1 MLKKRKRYKKTV
13 IFAENFINVNKI
25 IQLHDKKFIK
35 YIPDQEIDKVISAVA
50 KQLNKDY
57 GEEPPLILVTLNG
70 AIIFAAD
77 LLKQLQFSS
86 VLSCI
91 KLSSYQGTQSTE
103 NMKTLIG
110 LNEDVKDKRVLIIE
124 DIVDT
129 GKTYQTLVD
138 LLNEKGAKEIRIA
151 TLTMK
156 PDAYKL
162 DLPVHYIGITI
173 PDKFVVG
180 RGLDYNGLGRNLKD
194 IYQLYL

>member
-1 MLKKRKRYKKTV
+1 VK
-13 IFAENFINVNKI
+13 NI
-25 IQLHDKKFIK
+25 IQLHDKKFTK
-35 YIPDQEIDKVISAVA
+35 YILAQQIDEAILVVA
-50 KQLNKDY
+50 EQLNRDY
-57 GEEPPLILVTLNG
+57 CENPPLILVTLNG
-70 AIIFAAD
+70 AIVFAAD

-86 VLSCI
+86 IISCI
-91 KLSSYQGTQSTE
+91 KLSSYQGTKSTE
-103 NMKTLIG
+103 TMKTLIG
-110 LNEDVKDKRVLIIE
+110 LNEEVKDKRVLIIE

-162 DLPVHYIGITI
+162 NLPVHYVGISI

-180 RGLDYNGLGRNLKD
+180 RGLDYDGLGRNLID
-194 IYQLYL
+194 IYQLHEE

>member
-1 MLKKRKRYKKTV
+1 MK
-13 IFAENFINVNKI
+13 NI
-25 IQLHDKKFIK
+25 IQLHDKKFVK
-35 YIPDQEIDKVISAVA
+35 YISSHEIDKVVSQVA
-50 KQLNKDY
+50 GELNRDY
-57 GEEPPLILVTLNG
+57 TDEPPLILVTLNG
-70 AIIFAAD
+70 AIVFAAD

-91 KLSSYQGTQSTE
+91 KLSSYQGTSSTQ

-110 LNEDVKDKRVLIIE
+110 LNEDVSNKRVLIIE

-129 GKTYQTLVD
+129 GTTYKTLVD
-138 LLNEKGAKEIRIA
+138 LLTEKGAKEIRIA

-162 DLPVHYIGITI
+162 DLPVHYVGINI

-180 RGLDYNGLGRNLKD
+180 RGLDYDGLGRNLND
-194 IYQLYL
+194 IYQLHDL

>member
-1 MLKKRKRYKKTV
+1 
-13 IFAENFINVNKI
+13 VNKI

-35 YIPDQEIDKVISAVA
+35 YIPSLEIDEAIGVVA
-50 KQLNKDY
+50 AQLNKDY
-57 GEEPPLILVTLNG
+57 SADPPLILVTLNG
-70 AIIFAAD
+70 AIVFAAD
-77 LLKQLQFSS
+77 LLKLLQFSS
-86 VLSCI
+86 ILSCI
-91 KLSSYQGTQSTE
+91 KLSSYQGTKSTE
-103 NMKTLIG
+103 NMKMLIG

-129 GKTYQTLVD
+129 GKTYETLVE
-138 LLNEKGAKEIRIA
+138 LLTEKGAKEIRIA

-162 DLPVHYIGITI
+162 DLPVHYVGINI

-180 RGLDYNGLGRNLKD
+180 RGLDYDGLGRNLND

>member
-1 MLKKRKRYKKTV
+1 M
-13 IFAENFINVNKI
+13 
-25 IQLHDKKFIK
+25 IQLHDKKFVK
-35 YIPDQEIDKVISAVA
+35 YILAQQIDDAIHAVA
-50 KQLNKDY
+50 EQLNQDY
-57 GEEPPLILVTLNG
+57 CENPPLILVTLNG
-70 AIIFAAD
+70 AIVFAAD
-77 LLKQLQFSS
+77 LIKQLQFSS

-91 KLSSYQGTQSTE
+91 KLSSYQGTKSTE
-103 NMKTLIG
+103 SMKTLIG
-110 LNEDVKDKRVLIIE
+110 LNEEVAGKRVLIIE

-162 DLPVHYIGITI
+162 DLPVHYVGITI

-180 RGLDYNGLGRNLKD
+180 RGLDYDGLGRNLTD
-194 IYQLYL
+194 IYQLFEE

>member
-1 MLKKRKRYKKTV
+1 M
-13 IFAENFINVNKI
+13 NNI
-25 IQLHDKKFIK
+25 IQLHDKKFVK
-35 YIPDQEIDKVISAVA
+35 YISAQEIDEAITAVA
-50 KQLNKDY
+50 NQLNKDY
-57 GEEPPLILVTLNG
+57 TEEPPLILVTLNG
-70 AIIFAAD
+70 AIVFAAD

-110 LNEDVKDKRVLIIE
+110 LNEDVKGKRVLIIE

-162 DLPVHYIGITI
+162 DLPVHYIGINI

-180 RGLDYNGLGRNLKD
+180 RGLDYDGLGRNFND
-194 IYQLYL
+194 IYQLYTD

>member
-1 MLKKRKRYKKTV
+1 MD
-13 IFAENFINVNKI
+13 I

-35 YIPDQEIDKVISAVA
+35 FIPSQEIDKAITEVA

-57 GEEPPLILVTLNG
+57 MEEPPLILVTLNG
-70 AIIFAAD
+70 AIVFAAD

-86 VLSCI
+86 ILSCI
-91 KLSSYQGTQSTE
+91 KLSSYQGTKSTE

-110 LNEDVKDKRVLIIE
+110 LNEDVQGKRVLIIE

-129 GKTYQTLVD
+129 GKTYQTLVE
-138 LLNEKGAKEIRIA
+138 LLNEKGAGEIRIA

-162 DLPVHYIGITI
+162 DLPVHYVGINI
-173 PDKFVVG
+173 PNKFVVG
-180 RGLDYNGLGRNLKD
+180 RGLDYDGLGRNLTD
-194 IYQLYL
+194 IYQLYSP

>member
-1 MLKKRKRYKKTV
+1 M
-13 IFAENFINVNKI
+13 NNI
-25 IQLHDKKFIK
+25 IQLHDKKFVK
-35 YIPDQEIDKVISAVA
+35 YISSHVIDKAVA
-50 KQLNKDY
+50 RIAEELNKDY
-57 GEEPPLILVTLNG
+57 TDEPPLILVTLNG
-70 AIIFAAD
+70 AIVFAAD

-91 KLSSYQGTQSTE
+91 KLSSYQGTQST
-103 NMKTLIG
+103 NTMKTLIG
-110 LNEDVKDKRVLIIE
+110 LNEDVQGKRVLIIE

-129 GKTYQTLVD
+129 GKTYQTLVE

-162 DLPVHYIGITI
+162 DLPVHYVGINI

-180 RGLDYNGLGRNLKD
+180 RGLDYDGLGRNLND
-194 IYQLYL
+194 IYQLG

>member
-1 MLKKRKRYKKTV
+1 MFVLFYATFV
-13 IFAENFINVNKI
+13 PNFANVNKI
-25 IQLHDKKFIK
+25 IQLHDKKFIQ
-35 YIPDQEIDKVISAVA
+35 YISSEQIDEAISAVA
-50 KQLNKDY
+50 AQLNKDY
-57 GEEPPLILVTLNG
+57 STDPPLILVTLNG
-70 AIIFAAD
+70 AIVFAAD

-103 NMKTLIG
+103 NMKMLIG
-110 LNEDVKDKRVLIIE
+110 LNEDVQGKRVLIIE

-129 GKTYQTLVD
+129 GKTYETLVN

-162 DLPVHYIGITI
+162 DLPVHYTGINI

-180 RGLDYNGLGRNLKD
+180 RGLDYNGLGRNLND

>member
-1 MLKKRKRYKKTV
+1 
-13 IFAENFINVNKI
+13 VNRI

-35 YIPDQEIDKVISAVA
+35 FISSQEIDKAISEIAE
-50 KQLNKDY
+50 QLNRDY
-57 GEEPPLILVTLNG
+57 STDPPLILVTLNG

-77 LLKQLQFSS
+77 LIKQLQFSS

-91 KLSSYQGTQSTE
+91 KLSSYQGTHSTDT
-103 NMKTLIG
+103 MKTLIG
-110 LNEDVKDKRVLIIE
+110 LNEDVKDKRVLIVE

-162 DLPVHYIGITI
+162 DLPVHYVGIRI

-180 RGLDYNGLGRNLKD
+180 RGLDYDGLGRNLND

>member
-1 MLKKRKRYKKTV
+1 VKNL
-13 IFAENFINVNKI
+13 

-35 YIPDQEIDKVISAVA
+35 FIPSQEIDKAVTEVA

-57 GEEPPLILVTLNG
+57 VEEPPLILVTLNG
-70 AIIFAAD
+70 AIVFAAD

-91 KLSSYQGTQSTE
+91 KLSSYQGTKSTE
-103 NMKTLIG
+103 TMKTLIG
-110 LNEDVKDKRVLIIE
+110 LNEDVTGKRVLIIE

-138 LLNEKGAKEIRIA
+138 LLNEKEAKEIRIA

-156 PDAYKL
+156 PDAYQL
-162 DLPVHYIGITI
+162 DLPVHYIGMNI
-173 PDKFVVG
+173 PNKFVVG
-180 RGLDYNGLGRNLKD
+180 RGLDYNGLGRNLSH
-194 IYQLYL
+194 IYQLYTE